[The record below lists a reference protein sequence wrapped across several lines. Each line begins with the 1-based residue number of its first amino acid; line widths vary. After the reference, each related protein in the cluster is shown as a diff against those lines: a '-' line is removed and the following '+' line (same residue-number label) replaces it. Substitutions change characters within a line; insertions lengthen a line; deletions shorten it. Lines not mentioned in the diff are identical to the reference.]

1 MAENE
6 NMVVDQMPPEERPQ
20 ESKAKAVLKK
30 IGAGLKEWGRKQIV
44 TLKRSPQR
52 IPLLLTC
59 LTSVLWLLWLFTFS
73 RAAYALSGITVLGL
87 IVFAATLLSIL
98 VIPLFLNAFLKRKK
112 PNIVFIILV
121 FVFFA
126 ALIALDVTYYSLC
139 NDFLYVQKAQQQS
152 WIDDRP
158 YIGESFTLAIV
169 HIVFI
174 AISALSLALMPV
186 YAPLIKKINTMKAIE
201 ENTISGTIDIED
213 E

>member
-98 VIPLFLNAFLKRKK
+98 VIPLFLNAFPKRKK

-158 YIGESFTLAIV
+158 YIGESFILAIV